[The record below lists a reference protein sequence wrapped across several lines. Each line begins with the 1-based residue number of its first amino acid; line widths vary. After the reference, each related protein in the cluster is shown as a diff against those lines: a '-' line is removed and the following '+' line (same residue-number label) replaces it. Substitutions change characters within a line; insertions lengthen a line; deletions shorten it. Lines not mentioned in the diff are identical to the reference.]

1 MQHMSYLLSHI
12 SICNRYYHE
21 YLPPAN
27 EVCEGYVLTGVCLS
41 RGGACM
47 VAGGAWLLA
56 GVHGCRG
63 TCVVA
68 WGAFMVAGGMHSC
81 RGAAWL
87 RVGMRRLRQD
97 TVNEQAVHI
106 LLECILVYYAT
117 GQGQFSF
124 SWANL
129 PDLANINC
137 TFYQLLSFIFFRKE
151 PFKASNYW

>member
-27 EVCEGYVLTGVCLS
+27 EVCEGYVFTGVCLS
-41 RGGACM
+41 TGGGACM
-47 VAGGAWLLA
+47 VGGGCMVAGGCAWLQ
-56 GVHGCRG
+56 GDMCGCL
-63 TCVVA
+63 
-68 WGAFMVAGGMHSC
+68 GAFMVAGGMHSC
-81 RGAAWL
+81 RGGAWL

-124 SWANL
+124 S
-129 PDLANINC
+129 
-137 TFYQLLSFIFFRKE
+137 
-151 PFKASNYW
+151 